1 MSWVHR
7 AAAAGFAAS
16 AEEYERARPGYPDEA
31 IEWLTRELGLEP
43 GRTVVDLA
51 AGTGKLTRRL
61 AATGARVI
69 GVEPIAEMRA
79 LIPAPAEPLE
89 GTAEA
94 VPVPDGTADAV
105 TVAQAFHWFAGD
117 RALAEIHRVLRPGGA
132 LALVWNSRREDDP
145 LMAAAEEIVGP
156 YRGETPHHRT
166 GRWRDA
172 FDRTTLFGPLEE
184 WTFPNSQ
191 TLDAETVAL
200 RFGTTS
206 VIAALPEPER
216 TEVVDRLRALAGD
229 RPATLHYTTEVF
241 LCRRRSASVG

>member
-1 MSWVHR
+1 VSWVHR

-16 AEEYERARPGYPDEA
+16 AEEYERARPGYPHEA
-31 IEWLTRELGLEP
+31 VEWLARELGLGT

-51 AGTGKLTRRL
+51 AGTGKLSRRL

-69 GVEPIAEMRA
+69 AIEPIPEMRA
-79 LIPAPAEPLE
+79 LIPEAVEARE

-94 VPVPDGTADAV
+94 MPVPNGTADAV
-105 TVAQAFHWFAGD
+105 TVAQAFHWFDGD
-117 RALAEIHRVLRPGGA
+117 RALAEIHRVLRPGGG
-132 LALVWNSRREDDP
+132 LALVWNRRHEDDE

-156 YRGETPHHRT
+156 YRGDTPHHKT

-184 WTFPNSQ
+184 WTFEHSQ

-229 RPATLHYTTEVF
+229 GAATLRYTTQVF
-241 LCRRRSASVG
+241 LCRRL